1 MDGKQLA
8 KVLKRIPGGFFLS
21 NVLMTVIYEK
31 HHLYVE
37 YIPITFRPRQAGKN
51 SINMK
56 RIIKDRKTGICG
68 LYPSAGQ
75 DLIQEEQKDEKKIRE
90 LFPELTA
97 AVL

>member
-8 KVLKRIPGGFFLS
+8 KVLKRIPSGFFLS
-21 NVLMTVIYEK
+21 NVLMTVIYKK

-56 RIIKDRKTGICG
+56 RIIKIGRQAFADF
-68 LYPSAGQ
+68 
-75 DLIQEEQKDEKKIRE
+75 IR
-90 LFPELTA
+90 LRGRI
-97 AVL
+97 